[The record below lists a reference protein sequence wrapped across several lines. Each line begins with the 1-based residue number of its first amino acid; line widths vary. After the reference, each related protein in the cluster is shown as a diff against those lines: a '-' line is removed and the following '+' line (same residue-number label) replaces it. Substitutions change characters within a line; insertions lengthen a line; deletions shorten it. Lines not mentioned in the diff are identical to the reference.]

1 MNGLLAAMAVA
12 NPVITAL
19 LTIVVF
25 LEKDKLRK
33 RSEELESAIKQCN
46 QELVQ
51 AVANQSSAMENI
63 AKGLSE
69 VNTGLTAQID
79 KASEVVT
86 KLSNTVTES
95 STRVITEASSK
106 TVAALEEVKEEVKK
120 IEAAQSESAQSVR
133 SLKEALQKATSL

>member
-1 MNGLLAAMAVA
+1 MNGLLAAIAVA

-19 LTIVVF
+19 LTIIIF

-33 RSEELESAIKQCN
+33 RSEELESAIRQCN

-69 VNTGLTAQID
+69 VNTGLTTHME

-86 KLSNTVTES
+86 KLTNTVSES
-95 STRVITEASSK
+95 STRVITETTSK
-106 TVAALEEVKEEVKK
+106 TVAALEGVKEEVKK
-120 IEAAQSESAQSVR
+120 IETAQSNSAASVR
-133 SLKEALQKATSL
+133 NLQEALQKATSL